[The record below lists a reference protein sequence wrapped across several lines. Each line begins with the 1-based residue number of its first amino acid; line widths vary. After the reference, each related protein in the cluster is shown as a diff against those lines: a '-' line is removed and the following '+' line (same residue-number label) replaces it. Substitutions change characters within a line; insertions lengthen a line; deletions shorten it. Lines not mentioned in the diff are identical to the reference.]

1 MRNTK
6 VAYRYAKSILQ
17 LAEQRNEGDRVEADF
32 GVVLDALKANRE
44 LRVFLNSPVVKS
56 DVKEK
61 TLLAVFGNHVGELVK
76 GFIKIL
82 TTKGREALLLEIA
95 ESYIEQTRL
104 RKGIMSAKV
113 VLASPL
119 DGVDKEAFN
128 ALVKAMNGG
137 GEVRITEEVNPDIIG
152 GFILKVEDKMV
163 DASVAG
169 QLKALRRNYSKNLY
183 EASI

>member
-17 LAEQRNEGDRVEADF
+17 LAAERNEGDRVEADF
-32 GVVLDALKANRE
+32 AVVLDALKANRE
-44 LRVFLNSPVVKS
+44 LRVFLKSPVVKS

-61 TLLAVFGNHVGELVK
+61 TLLAVFGSHVGDLVK
-76 GFIKIL
+76 AFIKIL

-95 ESYIEQTRL
+95 ESYIEQTRV

-113 VLASPL
+113 ILASPF
-119 DGVDKEAFN
+119 DGIDTAAFN

-137 GEVRITEEVNPDIIG
+137 GEVRITEEVDPEIIG

-163 DASVAG
+163 DASVSG

-183 EASI
+183 EAAI